1 MANRPLRVCAPYVA
15 LRCSESGRVKADI
28 ASIGNY
34 GRGWVS
40 VNRYLVFSL
49 GLHILD
55 YCSRDSRHKGC
66 AKAFALSISKD
77 IVRSIIDILSLKV
90 KKGEWPTR

>member
-1 MANRPLRVCAPYVA
+1 MSNLRYEDVQDRKGLKRILRVSCLPKRLGICKEVP
-15 LRCSESGRVKADI
+15 
-28 ASIGNY
+28 
-34 GRGWVS
+34 
-40 VNRYLVFSL
+40 SL
-49 GLHILD
+49 FILLHNLD

-66 AKAFALSISKD
+66 AKAFTVSISKD